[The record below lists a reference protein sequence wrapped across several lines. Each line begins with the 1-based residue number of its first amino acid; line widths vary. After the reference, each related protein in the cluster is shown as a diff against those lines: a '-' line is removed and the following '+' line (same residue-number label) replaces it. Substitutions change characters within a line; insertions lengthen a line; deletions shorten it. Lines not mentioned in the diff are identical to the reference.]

1 MELNEVRPVDCRHAL
16 RSTQVFITST
26 WSLLRSYLS
35 TSRSEAIQQQRAA
48 AAAAHARRAAPRS
61 PASGWHSLIYLVN
74 PLCTSHCARACV
86 AGAVSLPQDLLQAYC
101 FSAPCCFYPCAF
113 RCRRT
118 CSNGDGAVLTLRN
131 CLALIASKRDQVRYR
146 KDGDSG
152 MCNRQLRCGFAVC
165 GAPAASKETGGGRCS
180 EAPRLSYLNA
190 YKLAWK
196 NGGDP

>member
-1 MELNEVRPVDCRHAL
+1 M
-16 RSTQVFITST
+16 
-26 WSLLRSYLS
+26 
-35 TSRSEAIQQQRAA
+35 QQQQAA
-48 AAAAHARRAAPRS
+48 AAAAHERRAALRS
-61 PASGWHSLIYLVN
+61 ECDSMALRCFLVN
-74 PLCTSHCARACV
+74 PLRTCHSARARV
-86 AGAVSLPQDLLQAYC
+86 AGAVSSPQDLLQAYC

-113 RCRRT
+113 WCRRT
-118 CSNGDGAVLTLRN
+118 CSDGDGAVLTLRN
-131 CLALIASKRDQVRYR
+131 CLTLIASKRDQVRYR